1 MQSLE
6 NLEMPFTV
14 LNRCLAPIPRGC
26 SGNARKCLTVEEI
39 EQDAIRKSLL
49 IKQELNLN
57 KLRDF
62 TL

>member
-1 MQSLE
+1 MQSA
-6 NLEMPFTV
+6 EMPFTV
-14 LNRCLAPIPRGC
+14 PNRCLVPIPRGC
-26 SGNARKCLTVEEI
+26 SSNARKCPTVEEI